1 MYSTLLFLG
10 VSGDWKNQF
19 TEAQNK
25 QCNECYEKNM
35 AGTALSF
42 CMEL

>member
-1 MYSTLLFLG
+1 MCFTLLFLG
-10 VSGDWKNQF
+10 VIGDWKNQF

-25 QCNECYEKNM
+25 QFNENYEKNM
-35 AGTALSF
+35 ADTSLSF